1 MAVPTRVI
9 IAEDEAIPRMGLR
22 EMLEDQGYQV
32 VGEAADGRQAVDLA
46 RELRPHLVIMDI
58 MMPELD
64 GIGASAVLAEERI
77 APVLLVTAFQNPD
90 LVLRAK
96 DAGVFGYITKPFTE
110 IQLVPQ
116 IEMTLAR
123 FAEFE
128 ALAKELG
135 DSREAMEARKV
146 IERAKGVLMRSQGI
160 TESDA
165 YRRIQRLSMNKREP
179 MRVIAEAIL
188 LQDD

>member
-1 MAVPTRVI
+1 
-9 IAEDEAIPRMGLR
+9 MGLR